1 MVCDFYVSKPIVSCQ
16 TCKLRHVFPTLW
28 FRLRRSSW
36 KTTNLPVFSVKEK
49 FCKEKKWKMT
59 SVNKRNSYN
68 EEEATWRWRSFV
80 ILTVDKISMNSKLFL
95 FYPGRSEIINW
106 GSDESF
112 RRATWTITKAVT
124 KYGGHSKE
132 SGRCYK
138 TKKKALTCKEK
149 KCTGFYFLEGIFAG
163 YHWLRR
169 KLIAVF
175 IFKEWNMLK
184 GSCDEST
191 S

>member
-1 MVCDFYVSKPIVSCQ
+1 MVCDFFVSKPIVSCQ
-16 TCKLRHVFPTLW
+16 TCQLRHVFPTLW

-49 FCKEKKWKMT
+49 FCEEKKWKG
-59 SVNKRNSYN
+59 NFYN
-68 EEEATWRWRSFV
+68 EEDAKWRWWSFV
-80 ILTVDKISMNSKLFL
+80 SVTVDKMLLLSMNSKLFLFL

-124 KYGGHSKE
+124 KHGGHSKE

-149 KCTGFYFLEGIFAG
+149 KWTGVYFLEGILAG
-163 YHWLRR
+163 YRWLRS
-169 KLIAVF
+169 KLIAVW
-175 IFKEWNMLK
+175 IFEEWNMLK